1 MYSGIYI
8 NSFSYIDLV
17 LKKVKHRVVETMNTN
32 TADALGLSRAILCN
46 GRCTYT
52 VKIVYFTDNKV
63 CGFQFTYIF
72 ATLFNTFLADLMQT
86 QRDMWA
92 TAITWYPLSV
102 HRHFI
107 IFDISSKTMGKIIT
121 KPNQKGP

>member
-1 MYSGIYI
+1 MYNNGCIQEFILTVFRILIS
-8 NSFSYIDLV
+8 V

-72 ATLFNTFLADLMQT
+72 VTLFNTFLADLMQT
-86 QRDMWA
+86 QRDM
-92 TAITWYPLSV
+92 
-102 HRHFI
+102 
-107 IFDISSKTMGKIIT
+107 
-121 KPNQKGP
+121 